1 MPNPSSNIRPRPD
14 STSAIVG
21 DAGEVVFQAEDGT
34 IATREFPG
42 EDTYGTFEQDITEDK
57 VVAEFDEV
65 GATSRL
71 VAAIESDDEQAFS
84 VDIVWTDELGNAAW
98 RERGLGGTIDSADSY
113 EIEIDG
119 VPTRLSRGRIE
130 ITDESGS
137 VSHTVSGVF
146 NIA

>member
-14 STSAIVG
+14 TTSALVG
-21 DAGEVVFQAEDGT
+21 DVGEIIVQAEDGT

-42 EDTYGTFEQDITEDK
+42 ENTYGTFEKDITEEK
-57 VVAEFDEV
+57 VVAEFNEV
-65 GATSRL
+65 GATRQL
-71 VAAIESDDEQAFS
+71 VAAIESDDAQPFS

-98 RERGLGGTIDSADSY
+98 KERGLGGTIDSADDY

-130 ITDESGS
+130 VTDESDS